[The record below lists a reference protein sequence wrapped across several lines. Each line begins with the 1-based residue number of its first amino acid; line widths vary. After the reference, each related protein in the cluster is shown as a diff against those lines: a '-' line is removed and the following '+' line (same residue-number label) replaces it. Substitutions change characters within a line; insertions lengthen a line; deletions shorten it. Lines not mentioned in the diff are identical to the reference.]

1 MKLTRHFPLFSPLL
15 PSVDIDKI
23 KSIKCGISAGGRL
36 EAYKKA
42 GGPNKEPTQK
52 LVEESFYNPAGEQM
66 VGWLEKQGGVH
77 GGSKAWKKRWFML
90 SGSMLSYFNSPTES
104 ATLGIFDLKDV
115 VLVDLGND
123 KTKIT
128 LSWKKGKGSPDEPN
142 RDLRA
147 LSPEDAEKWK
157 AAIRKGIRVNT
168 ASRDF
173 APPVAKSLPP
183 NVDQLCFS
191 FAMTSQDNKR
201 HPLAFVCRSLMS
213 FERFYFSI
221 LAAMISRQKLS
232 LKQQEEMHRATLK
245 SNAEDVNALL
255 ALSMVLE
262 KSGNISDAINYANS
276 ARSKSPNS
284 PLAAK
289 LCGFLYMKSGNEVS
303 ALPHLKAAAVHY
315 RYHDAMALRLL
326 GEAYSATNQPQF
338 AVASL
343 EAAHNVDP
351 SDLVVRLDLG
361 ELLAHVSSLNRC
373 ADAVAHIRAVVKS
386 GRKDPSTRL
395 LLATSLEGN
404 GEYSEALKEF
414 DVVLSTVNL
423 VWELR
428 QQALEGKARVCTA
441 LGMYSDAMSSLV
453 ACVKGSTSAVPFV
466 ITDLAEIY
474 SKAAFDKRPSF
485 GLVPLS
491 TKPAEDEDEDEDE
504 DEKKTVVVSTSAN
517 PPPPP
522 PPSAFPPP
530 PPPPQMSV
538 SYPASVDS
546 ILSTSATAFKGL
558 ETEDLYK
565 ASETLVSYV
574 LSSDSSNAHALL
586 IRAIARELLG
596 SAAELKSVGS
606 GSTILEGS
614 ASDFS
619 AISPDSSAAFLGLG
633 RLAKRASKWGDAISN
648 FEKAEKLAL
657 EEEDTEAQDNAKD
670 LLSRSKR
677 LQLGEPEFVKEVK
690 KRKDDDIKYE
700 ESGVDLPLED
710 MANMTAEERQA
721 VYFKTL
727 KAEKKRKEDEAKAA
741 EDSKISKMND
751 EERAEYEAAKALE
764 AKHEAKKEKA
774 ISKSLGQYSGGA
786 KAALLKGRGR
796 GRA

>member
-1 MKLTRHFPLFSPLL
+1 M
-15 PSVDIDKI
+15 
-23 KSIKCGISAGGRL
+23 
-36 EAYKKA
+36 
-42 GGPNKEPTQK
+42 
-52 LVEESFYNPAGEQM
+52 EESLYNPAGEQM
-66 VGWLEKQGGVH
+66 VGWLEKQGGAH
-77 GGSKAWKKRWFML
+77 GGSKAWKRRWFML
-90 SGSMLSYFNSPTES
+90 SGSMLSYFNSPSES

-128 LSWKKGKGSPDEPN
+128 LSWKNGKGSPDEPN

-147 LSPEDAEKWK
+147 LTPEDAEKWK

-168 ASRDF
+168 ANRDF
-173 APPVAKSLPP
+173 APPLAKSLPP

-191 FAMTSQDNKR
+191 FVMASQDSKR
-201 HPLAFVCRSLMS
+201 LPLAFVCRSLMS

-221 LAAMISRQKLS
+221 LAAMITRQKLS
-232 LKQQEEMHRATLK
+232 LKQQEDMHRASLK

-255 ALSMVLE
+255 ALAMVLE
-262 KSGNISDAINYANS
+262 KSGNITDAISYANS

-289 LCGFLYMKSGNEVS
+289 MCGFLYMKSGNEAS
-303 ALPHLKAAAVHY
+303 ALPHLKAAAVLY
-315 RYHDAMALRLL
+315 RYHDAMSLRLL
-326 GEAYSATNQPQF
+326 GEAYSATNQPLL
-338 AVASL
+338 AVGSL
-343 EAAHNVDP
+343 EAAHSVDP

-361 ELLAHVSSLNRC
+361 ELLAHVTFLNRS
-373 ADAVAHIRAVVKS
+373 ADAVSHIRAVIKS

-414 DVVLSTVNL
+414 DIVLSTMNI
-423 VWELR
+423 VWEIR
-428 QQALEGKARVCTA
+428 QQALEGKARACNA
-441 LGMYSDAMSSLV
+441 LGMYSDAVSALV
-453 ACVKGSTSAVPFV
+453 ACVKGSTSAVPST
-466 ITDLAEIY
+466 ITDLADIY

-491 TKPAEDEDEDEDE
+491 TKPAEDDEDDEDE
-504 DEKKTVVVSTSAN
+504 DEKKRVIASTSDLP

-522 PPSAFPPP
+522 PPSGFLTAPPP
-530 PPPPQMSV
+530 PPGTAPPPMTPSV
-538 SYPASVDS
+538 SYPDSVNS
-546 ILSTSATAFKGL
+546 ILSTTQSAFKGL
-558 ETEDLYK
+558 ESDDLYK
-565 ASETLVSYV
+565 AAETLVSYV
-574 LSSDSSNAHALL
+574 LSTDPSNAHALL

-596 SAAELKSVGS
+596 SAAELKSAGS
-606 GSTILEGS
+606 GSTLLEGS

-648 FEKAEKLAL
+648 FEKAMKLAID
-657 EEEDTEAQDNAKD
+657 EEDVEMQENAKD

-677 LQLGEPEFVKEVK
+677 LQLGEPEFIKEVK
-690 KRKDDDIKYE
+690 KRKDDDIKFE

-727 KAEKKRKEDEAKAA
+727 KAEKKRKEEEAKAA
-741 EDSKISKMND
+741 EESKISKMND

-774 ISKSLGQYSGGA
+774 ISKSLGQYSGGGA
-786 KAALLKGRGR
+786 KALLKGRGR
-796 GRA
+796 GRS